1 MGGEGGRRVD
11 VAGRKKQD
19 AFFGGLL
26 KAHDV
31 ADATENAWLEV
42 SRIWTIAL
50 PSQLYHFK

>member
-1 MGGEGGRRVD
+1 MDGEGGRRVD

-19 AFFGGLL
+19 TFFGGLL

-31 ADATENAWLEV
+31 ADATENVRIAV

-50 PSQLYHFK
+50 PSQLDHFK